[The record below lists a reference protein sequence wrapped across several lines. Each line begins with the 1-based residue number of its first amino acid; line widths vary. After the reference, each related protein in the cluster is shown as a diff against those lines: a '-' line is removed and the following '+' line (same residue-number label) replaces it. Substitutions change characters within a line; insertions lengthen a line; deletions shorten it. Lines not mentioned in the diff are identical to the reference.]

1 MSVPVEIKVVP
12 RDKNRPVRQRPDAPV
27 VKPKKTEKTYEI
39 VVEPNGKTTTGK
51 ARNYL
56 ERTIYKFYRWM
67 IQHPEMKHDV
77 WQELEVALLQHDYP
91 ETSEGIKRA
100 QATLKSRLYFLHKA
114 HGIQPDA
121 QGKLQQRYC
130 QIVNPHRFT
139 GAGS

>member
-1 MSVPVEIKVVP
+1 MSDQVEIQIVP
-12 RDKNRPVRQRPDAPV
+12 RDKNRQPRKVAAPPPPKPHKEDKVFEV
-27 VKPKKTEKTYEI
+27 VI
-39 VVEPNGKTTTGK
+39 EPNGKTTTGK

-67 IQHPEMKHDV
+67 TQRPEMKADV
-77 WQELEVALLQHDYP
+77 WQELEVALLEHDYP
-91 ETSEGIKRA
+91 ESAEGIKRA

-139 GAGS
+139 GASA